1 MDEAPRLFIPLFG
14 RLYRQAFKASV
25 ERQLQSRE
33 LARHAYLGVPAE

>member
-1 MDEAPRLFIPLFG
+1 MAALFG

>member
-1 MDEAPRLFIPLFG
+1 MAALFG
-14 RLYRQAFKASV
+14 RLYRHAFKASV